1 MLGNGQVNWKLYW
14 QTFRNV
20 FLGMLE
26 KPMWLLLIVSLC
38 VMSLVYVRPS
48 LWDLPVAVIDQDNS
62 HASRALIRHID
73 STAKVETQSYNN
85 LGDARRDMLQRE
97 IFAIII
103 VPMGFEKHLLNGQNV
118 TVPVYGDATNR
129 LANGQIQQDLA
140 LAYQQL
146 LSEYN
151 GVLLLKAGFSI
162 EQVKILLQPIRGET
176 IGLFNPG
183 VSYAAIVFPGLLVM
197 LLQHSLLIACIRA
210 SIAIRGTPKG
220 NPPLPVYLGALSAL
234 IPIWLFLSVI
244 FFVLWPWVLGYRQD
258 APIYLV
264 LLLTFPFL
272 LAVLGLGKLVTECLR
287 SVEMIYLTLAFI
299 TTPIFYISGTIWPLQ
314 AMPDWVRVVSSALPS
329 TWATKAI
336 AGVNQMGLSLHSV
349 FQDIGMMLL
358 LGVMYMI
365 LGIFVGMLRN
375 GEWRDT
381 GQRIK
386 RFLPTRG
393 KTEQADS

>member
-1 MLGNGQVNWKLYW
+1 MVNNGQTNWTLYW
-14 QTFRNV
+14 QTLRDV

-26 KPMWLLLIVSLC
+26 KPMWLLLMVSLC
-38 VMSLVYVRPS
+38 VMSLVYIRPS
-48 LWDLPVAVIDQDNS
+48 VWDLPIAVIDNDHS
-62 HASRALIRHID
+62 HASRMLIRNIN
-73 STAKVETQSYNN
+73 AMPKVAPKIYNN
-85 LGDARRDMLQRE
+85 LDNARRDMLERT

-103 VPMGFEKHLLNGQNV
+103 VPVDFEKRLLNGQNV

-129 LANGQIQQDLA
+129 LANGQIQHDLA

-146 LSEYN
+146 LAEYN
-151 GVLLLKAGFSI
+151 GKLLLQSGFSI
-162 EQVKILLQPIRGET
+162 EQVKTLLQPIRSET

-183 VSYAAIVFPGLLVM
+183 VSYAAIIFPGLLVM
-197 LLQHSLLIACIRA
+197 LLQHSLLVACVRV
-210 SIAIRGTPKG
+210 SITLRETPKG
-220 NPPLPVYLGALSAL
+220 NPPLPVYLGTLSAL

-244 FFVLWPWVLGYRQD
+244 FFILWPWILGYRQD

-314 AMPDWVRVVSSALPS
+314 AMPEWVRIISSALPS

-336 AGVNQMGLSLHSV
+336 AGVNQMELPLHSV
-349 FQDIGMMLL
+349 YKDIGMMLL
-358 LGVMYMI
+358 LGVMYMV
-365 LGIFVGMLRN
+365 LGILVGMLRN
-375 GEWRDT
+375 KEFRCII
-381 GQRIK
+381 QRIK
-386 RFLPTRG
+386 QFF
-393 KTEQADS
+393 SS

>member
-1 MLGNGQVNWKLYW
+1 MANNGQTNWTLYW
-14 QTFRNV
+14 QTLRDV

-26 KPMWLLLIVSLC
+26 KPMWLLLMVSLC
-38 VMSLVYVRPS
+38 VMSLVYIRPS
-48 LWDLPVAVIDQDNS
+48 VWDLPIAVIDHDHS
-62 HASRALIRHID
+62 YASRTLIRNIN
-73 STAKVETQSYNN
+73 AMPKVAPKIYNN
-85 LGDARRDMLQRE
+85 LDNARRDMLQRT

-103 VPMGFEKHLLNGQNV
+103 VPVDFEKRLLSGQNV

-129 LANGQIQQDLA
+129 LANGQIQHDLA

-151 GVLLLKAGFSI
+151 GKLLLQSGFSI
-162 EQVKILLQPIRGET
+162 EQVKTLLQPIRSET

-183 VSYAAIVFPGLLVM
+183 VSYAAIIFPGLLVM
-197 LLQHSLLIACIRA
+197 LLQHSLLVACVRV
-210 SIAIRGTPKG
+210 SITLRETPKG
-220 NPPLPVYLGALSAL
+220 NPPLPVYLGTLSAL

-244 FFVLWPWVLGYRQD
+244 FFILWPWILGYRQD

-314 AMPDWVRVVSSALPS
+314 AMPEWVRIISSALPS

-336 AGVNQMGLSLHSV
+336 AGVNQMGLPLHNV
-349 FQDIGMMLL
+349 YKDIGMMLL
-358 LGVMYMI
+358 LGVMYMV
-365 LGIFVGMLRN
+365 LGILVGMLRN
-375 GEWRDT
+375 REFRCIL
-381 GQRIK
+381 QRIK
-386 RFLPTRG
+386 QFF
-393 KTEQADS
+393 SS

>member
-1 MLGNGQVNWKLYW
+1 MSSNGQTNWALYW
-14 QTFRNV
+14 QTLRDV

-38 VMSLVYVRPS
+38 VMSLVYIRPS
-48 LWDLPVAVIDQDNS
+48 LWDLPIAVIDQDNS
-62 HASRALIRHID
+62 HASRTLIRRID
-73 STAKVETQSYNN
+73 SMAKVAPQIYSN
-85 LGDARRDMLQRE
+85 LDDARRDMLQRT

-103 VPMGFEKHLLNGQNV
+103 VPVDFEKRLLSGQNV

-151 GVLLLKAGFSI
+151 GKLLLQSGFSI
-162 EQVKILLQPIRGET
+162 EQVKTLLQPIRSET

-183 VSYAAIVFPGLLVM
+183 VSYAAIIFPGLLVM
-197 LLQHSLLIACIRA
+197 LLQHSLLVACVRV
-210 SIAIRGTPKG
+210 SITLRETPKG
-220 NPPLPVYLGALSAL
+220 NPPLPVYLGTLSAL

-244 FFVLWPWVLGYRQD
+244 FFILWPWILGYRQD

-272 LAVLGLGKLVTECLR
+272 LTVLGLGKLVTECLR

-299 TTPIFYISGTIWPLQ
+299 TTPIFYISGTIWPPQ
-314 AMPDWVRVVSSALPS
+314 AMPDWVRVISLALPS

-336 AGVNQMGLSLHSV
+336 AGVNQMGLPLHNV
-349 FQDIGMMLL
+349 YKDIGMMLL
-358 LGVMYMI
+358 LGVMYMV
-365 LGIFVGMLRN
+365 LGILVGMLRN
-375 GEWRDT
+375 KEFRCII
-381 GQRIK
+381 QRIK
-386 RFLPTRG
+386 QFF
-393 KTEQADS
+393 SS